1 MATMLYKEVDHE
13 KLIMAGVSWMGKWI
27 KVCAISLILL
37 IVAAKMVFNVNNH
50 EIVALTYPNGHVQFF
65 TTPGVYAQWLG
76 HLTSFNKREPYPFEE
91 RVQFND
97 GAYATIKGS
106 VQYSIS
112 SDKSILYR
120 MYQYYPTPDQIES
133 GLIEANLKKAII
145 LTGRTMSSK
154 ESYAERRG
162 DLLTYMEDQL
172 KHGPYL
178 TNSYT
183 KEIPDDLD
191 NTKKK
196 LITVVDLLK
205 DDKAAGGLKRSEP
218 GLTEQYGVDTS
229 NFNFTVT
236 YEDKVEKQIEA
247 MQAQTQA
254 INQSIAEAKQA
265 EQRAITAA
273 KNGEANAAQAK
284 WEQEKVNATQQAQNE
299 QLVRNAELQKKEAE
313 FMKAKLILEGEGEA
327 QKKQLIM
334 NADGALQ
341 QKLDAYKQV
350 QGLWAKA
357 FSEYQ
362 GQLVPSIVSGSGAS
376 QGNAGINF
384 MEMMGAKAA
393 KDLSL
398 DLAITAGRAAKK

>member
-1 MATMLYKEVDHE
+1 MPIYAEQDYEKMAKE
-13 KLIMAGVSWMGKWI
+13 IASNAGRWI
-27 KVCAISLILL
+27 KIGVLLLILL
-37 IVAAKMVFNVNNH
+37 IVALKAFFSVNNH

-65 TTPGVYAQWLG
+65 TSPGIYGQWLG
-76 HLTSFNKREPYPFEE
+76 HITSFQKREPYAFEE

-106 VQYSIS
+106 VQYQIPM
-112 SDKSILYR
+112 DTRILYK
-120 MYQYYPTPDQIES
+120 MYQYYPTPDSIES

-172 KHGPYL
+172 KHGPYQ
-178 TNSYT
+178 TRSYT
-183 KEIPDDLD
+183 REVADDLD

-196 LITVVDLLK
+196 LITVVDLLP
-205 DDKAAGGLKRSEP
+205 DDKAPGGLKRSEP
-218 GLTEQYGVDTS
+218 GLSEQYGVDTS

-284 WEQEKVNATQQAQNE
+284 WEQEKTNATQQAQNE

-313 FMKAKLILEGEGEA
+313 FNKQKLILEGEGEA

-334 NADGALQ
+334 SADGALQ
-341 QKLDAYKQV
+341 QKLDTYRSTQ
-350 QGLWAKA
+350 QMWATA
-357 FSEYQ
+357 FAQYQ
-362 GQLVPSIVSGSGAS
+362 GQLVPSIVSGSGSS

-384 MEMMGAKAA
+384 MDMMGAKAA
-393 KDLSL
+393 RDLSL
-398 DLAITAGRAAKK
+398 DLGIPAGRTSKK